1 MTAPIITPELL
12 ATLAQFLQ
20 AQGSAPAPV
29 TAPAPVVEKAPRKLE
44 VICKKTPKGVSME
57 DISVVRQPT
66 AEEFSK
72 VGQYS
77 RMFAKA
83 CMAGKPLEEGIIRIN
98 KNGAITVLVDVDYVT
113 AGKIR
118 LIVKT
123 APDVRLKA
131 WRSYSESAKNVR
143 SITLGGLAQAIKTYT
158 AEPGAAPVTFKAK
171 IEALMKEPISDTEK
185 IKKISKMLEDGRK
198 TETAAEVAPEPVV
211 EEKPAPKKR
220 KAAAK

>member
-29 TAPAPVVEKAPRKLE
+29 AAPAPVVEKAPKKLE

-198 TETAAEVAPEPVV
+198 SETAEVAPEPVV